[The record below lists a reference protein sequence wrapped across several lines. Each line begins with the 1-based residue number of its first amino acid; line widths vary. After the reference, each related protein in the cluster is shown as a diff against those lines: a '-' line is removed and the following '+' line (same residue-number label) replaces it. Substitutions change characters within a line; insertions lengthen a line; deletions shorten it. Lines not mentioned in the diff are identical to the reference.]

1 MYGPRAKCPRLKT
14 GGASVDEIK
23 QRQLTAADLR
33 LRIGGLMNNKSHA
46 EKVLVVDD
54 FCRGAEVRHDI
65 EEYVRETEP

>member
-1 MYGPRAKCPRLKT
+1 
-14 GGASVDEIK
+14 VDEIK